1 MPRIGPERPTDG
13 RTACRER
20 QRTNGKYENRD
31 NGLDESVARVT
42 CGLFHRAKETEGNP
56 DPISLYWRRES
67 KYIGEM
73 TFTDFSYSG
82 SELDAVAEA
91 TNYYRWIIDAFSK
104 HIGPATIEAGA
115 GIGTVSE
122 LILAK
127 NVVRDLLLIEPAS
140 NNVPALRARFAGDP
154 RVRVH
159 HGYLEDLAPTLR
171 ADTIIAVNVLEHVER
186 DVEFLRAAYTALVPG
201 GKLLI
206 LVPALPA
213 IFGSL
218 DRAFDHYRR
227 YSRPVLRSALMKAGF
242 EIDELYYLNCIG
254 MAAWFVAGRV
264 LGRTTLGRRQ
274 VRFYDRFVIPWL
286 SRAEKIVHPP
296 IGQSLFLIAHKPDEP
311 SHGGRQ

>member
-1 MPRIGPERPTDG
+1 VARIEHERPTDG
-13 RTACRER
+13 RAACRER
-20 QRTNGKYENRD
+20 QHANGKYENRD
-31 NGLDESVARVT
+31 YGFDESIARVT
-42 CGLFHRAKETEGNP
+42 CGLFHRAKETEVAP

-67 KYIGEM
+67 KYIGDM
-73 TFTDFSYSG
+73 TITDFSYSG

-104 HIGPATIEAGA
+104 HIGAATVEAGA

-127 NVVRDLLLIEPAS
+127 NEVRDLLLIEPAG
-140 NNVPALRARFAGDP
+140 NNVPALRARFAGDA

-159 HGYLEDLAPTLR
+159 HGYLEDLAPTLH
-171 ADTIIAVNVLEHVER
+171 ADTLIAVNVLEHVER
-186 DVEFLRAAYTALVPG
+186 DVEFLRAGYTGLVPG
-201 GKLLI
+201 GKLLM

-227 YSRPVLRSALMKAGF
+227 YTRTALRSAVRGAGF
-242 EIDELYYLNCIG
+242 EIDELHYLNGIG
-254 MAAWFVAGRV
+254 VAAWFMAGRV

-311 SHGGRQ
+311 THGGR